1 MQRVNVPRSSPAPQT
16 QKAFPTSSAARPR
29 PTTTARPT
37 PENWNSSSDGYD
49 ARSDR
54 YVRTEDKDSC

>member
-16 QKAFPTSSAARPR
+16 QKAFPTSITARPR
-29 PTTTARPT
+29 PTAAARPT
-37 PENWNSSSDGYD
+37 PENWNSSVNGFDD

-54 YVRTEDKDSC
+54 YV

>member
-1 MQRVNVPRSSPAPQT
+1 MQRVNVPRRSKAPQT

-29 PTTTARPT
+29 PSETSRPP
-37 PENWNSSSDGYD
+37 PEHWTSSVNGSDD

-54 YVRTEDKDSC
+54 YV